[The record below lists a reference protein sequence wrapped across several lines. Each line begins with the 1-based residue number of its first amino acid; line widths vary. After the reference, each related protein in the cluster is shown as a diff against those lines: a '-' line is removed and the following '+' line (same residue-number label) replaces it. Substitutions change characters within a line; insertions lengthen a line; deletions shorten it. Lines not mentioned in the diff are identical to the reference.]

1 MMLSPLYHP
10 AAADKITFI
19 SVEPLDLPALLATAH
34 HPAAGAV
41 VLFSGE
47 TRDTSHNKKVA
58 YLEYEAHEAIA
69 TKMISEIIKE
79 AIEKWNLT
87 YAIAQ
92 HRVGKVAICESAVA
106 VITCSPHRSEAY
118 NANRY
123 IIDKIKHEA
132 PIWKCEH
139 FTDGTKEWGGNCN
152 CYAITGD
159 PQKHI
164 YS

>member
-1 MMLSPLYHP
+1 MTLSPLYHP
-10 AAADKITFI
+10 AVADKLPIVSF
-19 SVEPLDLPALLATAH
+19 EPIDLPALLSTAH

-47 TRDTSHNKKVA
+47 TRDNSRNKKVA

-69 TKMISEIIKE
+69 IKMINEIIKE

-92 HRVGKVAICESAVA
+92 HRIGKVAVCESAVA
-106 VITCSPHRSEAY
+106 VITCSPHRTEAY
-118 NANRY
+118 TANRY
-123 IIDKIKHEA
+123 VIDKIKHEA
-132 PIWKCEH
+132 PIWKCEY

-152 CYAITGD
+152 CYALTGD